1 MLKIISHTPKAQN
14 TQSETIP
21 KIEEKRTHFDPSNL
35 RILLTCQSGLES
47 LVRRECEKV
56 GLSNILGK
64 DRLLIGNG
72 TLKNMYELLT
82 WSRFANRVYLSL
94 AEEKITDFDTLH
106 EVLRLIPWETYLT
119 GKERIIIEAAS
130 TRSILAHT
138 PTIQSI
144 SQNAIFSTLHT
155 PDLTNGVEVH
165 ILILLIDDMAH
176 VLIDVTGDPLH
187 KRGYRR
193 EAGEAPIKE
202 NLAAALLAFS
212 NWRFK
217 SPLIDPCTG
226 SGTIP
231 IEAALMARNIAPGL
245 FRDFRIEE
253 LRFHDETLLE
263 TVQEEAEN
271 KIYPSGGYTILASD
285 MDETMITIAEA
296 NARRAGVGGDITF
309 QTKSLEDLTHETI
322 ATEVTIITN
331 PPYGKR
337 LKDPNLDA
345 LYTTL
350 EALIE
355 NRHGGYITNVVRNP
369 GRNWKNKKLLNGAEE
384 CRFWYH

>member
-1 MLKIISHTPKAQN
+1 MLKIISHTPKSPN
-14 TQSETIP
+14 TQNEPLSKT
-21 KIEEKRTHFDPSNL
+21 EEKISAFDPSNL
-35 RILLTCQSGLES
+35 RILLTCQSGIES
-47 LVRRECEKV
+47 LIRRECEKF
-56 GLSNILGK
+56 GLSDILGK

-72 TLKNMYELLT
+72 TLRNVYELLT
-82 WSRFANRVYLSL
+82 WSRFANRVYISL

-106 EVLRLIPWETYLT
+106 AHLRQIDWESYLT

-130 TRSILAHT
+130 TRSALAHT

-155 PDLTNGVEVH
+155 PDLTNGIEVH
-165 ILILLIDDMAH
+165 ILILMIDDIAH
-176 VLIDVTGDPLH
+176 ILLDVTGDPLH

-253 LRFHDETLLE
+253 LRFHDPILLE
-263 TVQEEAEN
+263 TVQEEAE
-271 KIYPSGGYTILASD
+271 KKMYPSGGYTILASD
-285 MDETMITIAEA
+285 MDETMISIAEA
-296 NARRAGVGGDITF
+296 NARRAGVAGDITF
-309 QTKSLEDLTHETI
+309 QTKSLEALTHETI
-322 ATEVTIITN
+322 APESTIITN

-337 LKDPNLDA
+337 LKDPNLEA

-350 EALIE
+350 ETLIE
-355 NRHGGYITNVVRNP
+355 PRHGGYITNVVRNP
-369 GRNWKNKKLLNGAEE
+369 GRTWKNKKLLNGAEE